1 MTKQV
6 FIRFLVGAA
15 LLVLLITGFNC
26 VRGMSDWDFGSVDSS
41 NWIAALQETP
51 SGHQVVVI
59 LPNGEVRGV
68 PDHKPGERDSR
79 PTWRPDGNRI
89 FFSANRG
96 EEAFNIYR
104 WNLSNNRVERR
115 STGSRAKGVPSFGF
129 PTSPN
134 ANDVAL
140 ITTGGFVMEFEPSTG
155 SIRQILPPVPRS
167 PTATVTNNEDGG
179 GAVGQFDQLYNQFG
193 NTFKEAR
200 WNHDK
205 TFIYALMARDNEE
218 VLIVQNVADPN
229 SPPMP
234 IAAGDRINF
243 DVSPIDGS
251 LVFAVRNFRFPLLEL
266 VPEQFIVNNRVVV
279 PFRNALAMLN
289 PEQSEPFKLVAASDT
304 DEVAFASPAISPDGK
319 SIVVVVG
326 EAGDDF
332 AFTPLTL
339 VLLPAAEL
347 SAPQAQPLLEGSV
360 YEPAWSP
367 DGTRIVF
374 ALTEGTNRNIYTI
387 SSSGTNRRKVSPDG
401 VFSHPSFSPQ
411 R

>member
-6 FIRFLVGAA
+6 LIRFLVCAA
-15 LLVLLITGFNC
+15 LLVLLIVGFNC
-26 VRGMSDWDFGSVDSS
+26 VRGMADWDFGSVDST
-41 NWIAALQETP
+41 NWIAALQETRT
-51 SGHQVVVI
+51 GNQVVVF
-59 LPNGEVRGV
+59 LPDGEVRGV
-68 PDHKPGERDSR
+68 PDHEQGERDSR
-79 PTWRPDGNRI
+79 PSWRPDGNRI
-89 FFSANRG
+89 FFSSNRG

-115 STGSRAKGVPSFGF
+115 STGSRAKGVPAFGF
-129 PTSPN
+129 PASPD
-134 ANDVAL
+134 ANDLAL

-167 PTATVTNNEDGG
+167 PAATATSDEDGG

-200 WNHDK
+200 WNDDK
-205 TFIYALMARDNEE
+205 TVVYAVMARDNED

-229 SPPMP
+229 APPMP
-234 IAAGDRINF
+234 IAAGDRISF
-243 DVSPIDGS
+243 DVSPVDGS
-251 LVFAVRNFRFPLLEL
+251 LIFAVRNFRFPLLEL
-266 VPEQFIVNNRVVV
+266 VPEQFIVDNRVVV
-279 PFRNALAMLN
+279 PFRNALAILN
-289 PEQSEPFKLVAASDT
+289 PKQNEPFQLVAASES

-319 SIVVVVG
+319 SVVVIVG

-332 AFTPLTL
+332 AFTPQAL

-347 SAPQAQPLLEGSV
+347 AAPQAQPLLEGSV

-374 ALTEGTNRNIYTI
+374 AMTEGANRNIYTI

-401 VFSHPSFSPQ
+401 VFSFPSFSPQ

>member
-1 MTKQV
+1 
-6 FIRFLVGAA
+6 
-15 LLVLLITGFNC
+15 
-26 VRGMSDWDFGSVDSS
+26 
-41 NWIAALQETP
+41 
-51 SGHQVVVI
+51 
-59 LPNGEVRGV
+59 
-68 PDHKPGERDSR
+68 
-79 PTWRPDGNRI
+79 
-89 FFSANRG
+89 
-96 EEAFNIYR
+96 
-104 WNLSNNRVERR
+104 
-115 STGSRAKGVPSFGF
+115 
-129 PTSPN
+129 
-134 ANDVAL
+134 
-140 ITTGGFVMEFEPSTG
+140 
-155 SIRQILPPVPRS
+155 
-167 PTATVTNNEDGG
+167 VTNDEDGG